1 MSTKLFQLFV
11 ILLNKNL
18 KTPLEEFFEL
28 LKYNF
33 SAKYLIPKRAADA
46 KTIIMIHKMMIV
58 MVSL

>member
-1 MSTKLFQLFV
+1 MSTKLFKLFV

-18 KTPLEEFFEL
+18 KTPLELFEL